1 MLSQIICSVFPGDKK
16 KKKIWRQKP
25 QAQTSKT
32 VSVECDLKFLVRK
45 SNLIYCNTHTSTPKP
60 KVLTPEA
67 TPWSILSPPSPGQAP
82 GAGLSR
88 QHRAPICASHRTVL
102 DKSLQVGRGAT
113 SAPPARAPPPP
124 PGWPPVS
131 GVPLTCRRSVAG
143 CHIFQPLGLAEETLG
158 DSVDCAWG
166 RGAAAPLYIWGW
178 CPRGERPGAG
188 HRRRAG
194 ARGCAQEEA
203 APRSA
208 AGNLWARARA
218 AVLAQLREDC
228 AAPPGPERTAAAA
241 AAAPSPAPHRR
252 CSRTCALSM
261 PGAGALAAA
270 GTPAPRG
277 SGGATAA
284 APRSRPEPRPRSPR
298 EPWVGWGLGDGADWP
313 GREGPGELSFPKKDT
328 VTPSRSRGS
337 QASGQQGSLSRL

>member
-1 MLSQIICSVFPGDKK
+1 MAHREQAKPSLTFPNYWQMDAFTNHLFCLSRRQKE

-60 KVLTPEA
+60 KVLTPKA
-67 TPWSILSPPSPGQAP
+67 TPWWILSPPSPGQAP

-178 CPRGERPGAG
+178 CRGVSVLEPATAAGQARGAARRRR
-188 HRRRAG
+188 RRRARLPATCG
-194 ARGCAQEEA
+194 HGR
-203 APRSA
+203 APLSWRS
-208 AGNLWARARA
+208 
-218 AVLAQLREDC
+218 C
-228 AAPPGPERTAAAA
+228 ERTAQLCPG
-241 AAAPSPAPHRR
+241 PSARR
-252 CSRTCALSM
+252 RRRRPL
-261 PGAGALAAA
+261 P
-270 GTPAPRG
+270 PPPP
-277 SGGATAA
+277 TAA
-284 APRSRPEPRPRSPR
+284 AP
-298 EPWVGWGLGDGADWP
+298 
-313 GREGPGELSFPKKDT
+313 GPAL
-328 VTPSRSRGS
+328 
-337 QASGQQGSLSRL
+337 